1 MRMRVVALALLGTA
15 ALAVSPASAWF
26 HAGNEGGHWHATYAG
41 PGGVAHAGGTAGYGW
56 HSSGVGYGGAYHA
69 GGAAGYGWHGT
80 AYGAAGYHGYGY
92 NGYGYHQPV
101 VVNHYYGGGCYNC
114 GGWGAAAAGAAVGVA
129 AGVAVGAAAS
139 SAATSNAYAAGYAAG
154 STYAALPG
162 GCSYAPVNGVTYY
175 ACNGMWLQPA
185 YGANGV
191 FYRVV
196 AAP

>member
-1 MRMRVVALALLGTA
+1 MRVRMMALAMLGAATLTA
-15 ALAVSPASAWF
+15 SPAAAWY
-26 HAGNEGGHWHATYAG
+26 HAGNEGGHWHASW
-41 PGGVAHAGGTAGYGW
+41 GGNGSWGHAGGTAGYGW
-56 HSSGVGYGGAYHA
+56 HGTTGGAV
-69 GGAAGYGWHGT
+69 
-80 AYGAAGYHGYGY
+80 GYHGYGY
-92 NGYGYHQPV
+92 HGYGWHQPV
-101 VVNHYYGGGCYNC
+101 VVNHYYGGGCYGC

-129 AGVAVGAAAS
+129 AGAALGAAAT

-154 STYAALPG
+154 STYAALPA
-162 GCSYAPVNGVTYY
+162 GCAYAPVNGVSYY